1 VSIRQWFVF
10 AVTCGVGVIGLLIA
24 ASGGEGNSY
33 AVGLMLF
40 VGAVIYAFIQ
50 IKRHFDRIDQ
60 MHG

>member
-33 AVGLMLF
+33 ALGLMLF

-50 IKRHFDRIDQ
+50 IKQYFDSVDR
-60 MHG
+60 MRG

>member
-1 VSIRQWFVF
+1 VL

-24 ASGGEGNSY
+24 ASSDDGNGY
-33 AVGLMLF
+33 AFGLMLF

-50 IKRHFDRIDQ
+50 IKQHFDRVDQ